1 MTLLLVAGQLWWQTA
16 SSDVWWTLE
25 DCGPGLYRYAYSDD
39 PTRDMLA
46 PAPQPVEVESGGRMA
61 GGPGGFIPRREEP
74 EALESA
80 LGPAGRAS
88 RG

>member
-1 MTLLLVAGQLWWQTA
+1 MTLLLVAGQLWRQIPSTGG
-16 SSDVWWTLE
+16 WWTLE

-39 PTRDMLA
+39 PTRDVLA
-46 PAPQPVEVESGGRMA
+46 PAGNGRVDSVRPQT
-61 GGPGGFIPRREEP
+61 RREEP

-88 RG
+88 QGKDTTKP